1 MFAPGFGQRPKN
13 KNPAH
18 AINGNSD
25 AKQKMKCW
33 ACGLIG
39 HKKGDTI
46 CKAEGG
52 AVHDSAP
59 TKAKRK
65 FNAGNERT
73 NESGPSVKKPDGIC
87 RFFSRNGNCK
97 FGANCK
103 FRHDGTDTPKK
114 NKRVK
119 FSFKEKKNVNALKT
133 KVTKEIQNSNQDKI
147 DELLRGFLM

>member
-65 FNAGNERT
+65 L
-73 NESGPSVKKPDGIC
+73 
-87 RFFSRNGNCK
+87 
-97 FGANCK
+97 
-103 FRHDGTDTPKK
+103 TPETKGRM
-114 NKRVK
+114 RVD
-119 FSFKEKKNVNALKT
+119 L
-133 KVTKEIQNSNQDKI
+133 Q
-147 DELLRGFLM
+147 

>member
-73 NESGPSVKKPDGIC
+73 NESGPSKK
-87 RFFSRNGNCK
+87 K
-97 FGANCK
+97 TK
-103 FRHDGTDTPKK
+103 KKQKK
-114 NKRVK
+114 NRWNMSILQPKRQ
-119 FSFKEKKNVNALKT
+119 LQ
-133 KVTKEIQNSNQDKI
+133 IW
-147 DELLRGFLM
+147 R